1 MKYFPEI
8 VEQVLMNIFTAVL
21 FTVDTSVDYVSADY
35 RSARIEYK
43 RL

>member
-1 MKYFPEI
+1 MKYYPEI
-8 VEQVLMNIFTAVL
+8 AEQVLMNIFTAVL
-21 FTVDTSVDYVSADY
+21 FTVDSTVDYVSADC